1 MTLKIPLI
9 GKKIRLS
16 TIEDVFTIIASA
28 SILFIMLISV
38 SNVIGRYLFNFPVP
52 GTVEIATMLLVLII
66 FLSIS
71 GVQRS
76 DGHIG
81 MDTLLELAKRKKPSC
96 YHALQA
102 FHFFI
107 SFLILGFI
115 GYYFFPSALESK
127 KMHEWTEGPLFI
139 PMWPFKLC
147 IVIGCALICVRLILQ
162 ISRHVKAAVGS
173 TTDHDR
179 YKEE

>member
-1 MTLKIPLI
+1 MTLRIPLI

-16 TIEDVFTIIASA
+16 TIENLFTIFASA

-76 DGHIG
+76 EGHIG
-81 MDTLLELAKRKKPSC
+81 MDTLLELN
-96 YHALQA
+96 QA
-102 FHFFI
+102 YNQTA
-107 SFLILGFI
+107 SNATRASPDDGD
-115 GYYFFPSALESK
+115 GARP
-127 KMHEWTEGPLFI
+127 G
-139 PMWPFKLC
+139 
-147 IVIGCALICVRLILQ
+147 
-162 ISRHVKAAVGS
+162 
-173 TTDHDR
+173 D
-179 YKEE
+179 

>member
-1 MTLKIPLI
+1 MIMKVPLI
-9 GKKIRLS
+9 RKKVRLS

-52 GTVEIATMLLVLII
+52 GTVEIAAMLLVLII

-76 DGHIG
+76 EGHIG
-81 MDTLLELAKRKKPSC
+81 MDTLLELAKRKKPSY

-107 SFLILGFI
+107 SFLILGLV
-115 GYYFFPSALESK
+115 GTYFFPAALESR

-147 IVIGCALICVRLILQ
+147 IVIGCTLICVRLFLQ
-162 ISRHVKAAVGS
+162 IIQHLRAALGH
-173 TTDHDR
+173 TTGQNKDQ
-179 YKEE
+179 EG